1 MTVALVTGA
10 AGFMGSN
17 LCVALARRGDVEV
30 IGIDREDSADDL
42 VRGLA
47 RADTVFHLAGVNRP
61 ERVEDHQTEN
71 VGFTQTVLGH
81 LVSLDR
87 RPLFVLASSTQA
99 ELDNPYGRSK
109 LQAEEAVRAFGSATG
124 SLTSVFRFPG
134 VFGKWC
140 RPNYNSVVAT
150 FCHNLARDLPI
161 TISDPD
167 RDIELV
173 YIDDVVHALS
183 ELVNGQPTR
192 EFGDYYPIDP
202 RYRISLGELATTL
215 RGFAKARETLRL
227 PDLSDDL
234 VRKLYSTYLSYLP
247 PDSFS
252 YSLEQRADPR
262 GVLAEFLKS
271 PQLGQ
276 VFVSRTRPGITRG
289 NHYHDS
295 KVEKFLVLD
304 GSAKIQFRDIR
315 GDEVLE
321 YLVKGTDFSVV
332 DIPPGYSHSIEN
344 VGTTEMIVLFWANE
358 VFDQA
363 NPDAY
368 HYGV

>member
-1 MTVALVTGA
+1 
-10 AGFMGSN
+10 
-17 LCVALARRGDVEV
+17 VEV

-42 VRGLA
+42 IRGLA
-47 RADTVFHLAGVNRP
+47 RADAVFHLAGVNRP
-61 ERVEDHQTEN
+61 DREEDHHREN
-71 VGFTQTVLGH
+71 VGFTQTVLDH
-81 LVSLDR
+81 LASLDR
-87 RPLFVLASSTQA
+87 KPLFVLASSTQA

-109 LQAEEAVRAFGSATG
+109 LAAEAAVRAFGSEAG
-124 SLTSVFRFPG
+124 SPTCVFRFPG

-161 TISDPD
+161 SISDPEC
-167 RDIELV
+167 DIELV
-173 YIDDVVHALS
+173 YIDDVVHTLS
-183 ELVNGQPTR
+183 ELLNGQPAT
-192 EFGDYYPIDP
+192 EFGDNYSMDP
-202 RYRISLGELATTL
+202 RYRISLGELAATL
-215 RGFAKARETLRL
+215 HGFAKGRKTLHL
-227 PDLSDDL
+227 PDLSNDL

-276 VFVSRTRPGITRG
+276 VFVSRTEPGVTRG

-321 YLVKGTDFSVV
+321 YQVKGTDFCVV

-363 NPDAY
+363 SPDAY
-368 HYGV
+368 HCGV